1 LYEDVKV
8 SGKTLTAG
16 QYDLAWEG
24 TGANVQLSIRQGKD
38 TIATVPAQLE
48 NSASAPANTGYSIK
62 KEDDGSKSLTSVFF
76 SGKKY
81 SLNLDQPA
89 ALLTYLPR
97 PQFPL
102 QVTSNFASFLY
113 TIRGLHSPR
122 ESLPTV
128 LACLRV
134 RGRFFRFVDSSNRFT
149 ACRNVHGVVTRLL
162 LPLRAYN
169 LSHCELHTEN
179 SFETFAVE
187 EAWHAD
193 FSSIFRAFVSPD
205 RIFPW
210 CASCPAESR

>member
-1 LYEDVKV
+1 MKTKHFAKGLLFGASLLLASAAFAGQKASIKLYEDVKV

-89 ALLTYLPR
+89 AT
-97 PQFPL
+97 
-102 QVTSNFASFLY
+102 
-113 TIRGLHSPR
+113 
-122 ESLPTV
+122 
-128 LACLRV
+128 
-134 RGRFFRFVDSSNRFT
+134 T
-149 ACRNVHGVVTRLL
+149 AA
-162 LPLRAYN
+162 P
-169 LSHCELHTEN
+169 
-179 SFETFAVE
+179 AV
-187 EAWHAD
+187 
-193 FSSIFRAFVSPD
+193 STPGNN
-205 RIFPW
+205 
-210 CASCPAESR
+210 